1 MSLARL
7 VPVSRLKYLTKIR
20 DITIDDLTFRLHY
33 RFTFSFLLIGSL
45 LLTGEQFF
53 GRPIQCIN
61 VKDGTVPDRVIE
73 SYCWIEGT
81 FTLPKG
87 LMKIIG
93 YEVAAPGIE
102 QYNEFVEQAKRERDE
117 IIEHS
122 YYQWV
127 GIVLFLQALT
137 FYVVHLIWKIWEKN
151 RMANIINDLNK
162 AIIKE
167 TAKKTSRYNLV
178 HYLYRSMGRNRIYAF
193 RYTFCEILNLFNIIA
208 QMVIR
213 LILIDFYAFVLI
225 ASLIHFS
232 YSSIDNNDS
241 SQRTDPMS
249 KIFPKMTK
257 CTFRRF
263 GPSGDVVKTD
273 HLCLLPLNILNEK
286 MFVVFWFWL
295 YIVLLFSIGSL
306 IYRVVVMLFPYAR
319 YFLLT
324 KLHRLAE
331 PKDVRTVLDNCSYGD
346 WFLINLMSYNLD
358 PMHFRDVI
366 RDLASQFKPKISAN
380 DFTKKMDESH
390 F

>member
-208 QMVIR
+208 QMLFINWLLNGEFSR
-213 LILIDFYAFVLI
+213 YGLDVLQF
-225 ASLIHFS
+225 L
-232 YSSIDNNDS
+232 DNNDS

-331 PKDVRTVLDNCSYGD
+331 PKDVRTVLDNCSYEYD
-346 WFLINLMSYNLD
+346 DELQLI
-358 PMHFRDVI
+358 
-366 RDLASQFKPKISAN
+366 
-380 DFTKKMDESH
+380 
-390 F
+390 